1 MSMTGTAAPGLFPS
15 VAGALDRVARR
26 TLLHGLRSLS
36 RGEIE
41 LEDAGESTR
50 LGERG
55 DLRVV
60 LHVNDPRF
68 FRTAVLGGNLSVA
81 ESYLR
86 GDWDCND
93 LTSLFRIFIRN
104 ADVAKG
110 LELGLAR
117 ILGCWHRLYHWQR
130 ANSLS
135 GSRRNIR
142 AHYDLGNDF
151 FRLWLD
157 ETLAY
162 SCGIFSSSDA
172 TMYEASVL
180 KFEQVCR
187 KLDLRSADHVLEI
200 GSGWGG
206 FAIHA
211 AASHGCRVTTST
223 ISRGQFDLA
232 RERIERAGL
241 HDRVSVLE
249 CDYRELKGR
258 FDKLVS
264 IEMVEAVG
272 HNNLDAYFRQ
282 CGELLAP
289 EGSMLLQAIIMP
301 ERRYAQY
308 LRSVDFIQ
316 RYVFPGGC
324 LPSLS
329 SILGAVGRTSDLR
342 LVGAEDLAPHYAETL
357 RRWRL
362 AFTERLDLVRGLGY
376 SHEFVRLWNYYLCY
390 CEAAFE
396 ERHISV
402 LQLQFDKPECRRD
415 AIDRIR
421 ERQNS

>member
-1 MSMTGTAAPGLFPS
+1 MSMTGTAAPGLFPNF
-15 VAGALDRVARR
+15 AGAMDRVARR
-26 TLLHGLRSLS
+26 TLLHRLRSLS

-60 LHVNDPRF
+60 LRVNDPRF

-110 LELGLAR
+110 LELGFAR
-117 ILGCWHRLYHWQR
+117 ILGCWHRLYHWLR

-162 SCGIFSSSDA
+162 SCGIFNSSDA
-172 TMYEASVL
+172 TMYEASIV

-232 RERIERAGL
+232 RERIEGAGL
-241 HDRVSVLE
+241 HDRVSLLE

-316 RYVFPGGC
+316 RVC
-324 LPSLS
+324 LPGRVPAVTVVDSRCGRPDVGPS
-329 SILGAVGRTSDLR
+329 AGRRGRLGSALRGDAATMASCVHGAARSGAPARLFARVRPAVELLPLLLR
-342 LVGAEDLAPHYAETL
+342 GGLRGAAHQRAPTPVRQAGVPA
-357 RRWRL
+357 RRNRP
-362 AFTERLDLVRGLGY
+362 A
-376 SHEFVRLWNYYLCY
+376 S
-390 CEAAFE
+390 
-396 ERHISV
+396 
-402 LQLQFDKPECRRD
+402 
-415 AIDRIR
+415 
-421 ERQNS
+421 